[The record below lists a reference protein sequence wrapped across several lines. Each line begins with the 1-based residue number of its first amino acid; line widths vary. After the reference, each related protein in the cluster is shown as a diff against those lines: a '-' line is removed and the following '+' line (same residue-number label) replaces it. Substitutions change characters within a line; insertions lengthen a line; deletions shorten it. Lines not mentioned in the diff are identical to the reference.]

1 MLAKSK
7 LSVFL
12 YLGSDFL
19 KNLSISRPSIAI
31 LPKQIVHM
39 LTPETIKT
47 FEKLNKANLIFFNFK
62 DAEKFIIK
70 NHENIDRWWS
80 DSFTQSEIKKFTD
93 IYQKS

>member
-1 MLAKSK
+1 M
-7 LSVFL
+7 
-12 YLGSDFL
+12 
-19 KNLSISRPSIAI
+19 
-31 LPKQIVHM
+31 PKQIVHM

-93 IYQKS
+93 IYTNPKNSLTQLAKILNECKKIVD